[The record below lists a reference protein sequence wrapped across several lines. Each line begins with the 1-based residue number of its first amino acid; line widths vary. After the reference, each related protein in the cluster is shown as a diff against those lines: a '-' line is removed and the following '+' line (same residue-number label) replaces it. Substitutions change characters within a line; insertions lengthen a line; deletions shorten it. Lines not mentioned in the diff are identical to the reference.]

1 LKKIGRGNQKIGII
15 RVGCTTFCPVICGI
29 SAKQGTDHPDNTYLL
44 IPSTDFFQNY
54 FFGKLMDFIITG
66 YAQISGQ
73 LTFN

>member
-1 LKKIGRGNQKIGII
+1 
-15 RVGCTTFCPVICGI
+15 
-29 SAKQGTDHPDNTYLL
+29 L

-54 FFGKLMDFIITG
+54 FFGKLMDHIITG